1 VAGFGAIRIHLFE
14 IALFLSL
21 FLTAVV
27 QHRAEGA
34 CSGVAN
40 CDNRTLT
47 INSSTGGAGRTSN
60 HVNFNIPLLA
70 CGSSTVGTPGSGG
83 TGGCNTPA
91 SPFNDTSFTGT
102 SNGVCLNPG
111 NLNDPQC
118 LQIPPGADTQFG
130 NGVPAGSSNSF
141 LFQSTN
147 GTFSET
153 DIDAI
158 TTQRMDLNNGLSMTI
173 TSVPDPDPNNK
184 NGRIHTIHQSIDFS
198 LSQDQQVSTAGPY
211 QQQFKADY
219 NISAVTDSSGN
230 LIGSKSTDSRCAG
243 QPNAACGTFTFHIND
258 PIVNC
263 NNVSS
268 SGFFAVSN
276 GGLVTGS
283 STATITA
290 PTGNFNVA
298 CTSDA
303 GPDGCVGP
311 ILNPTIYTP
320 GGQFTNPPGCP

>member
-1 VAGFGAIRIHLFE
+1 MSGSNLMRFHFFAAAFLLCLLF
-14 IALFLSL
+14 
-21 FLTAVV
+21 TATVEN
-27 QHRAEGA
+27 RAEGA

-47 INSSTGGAGRTSN
+47 INASTGGAGHTSN

-70 CGSSTVGTPGSGG
+70 CGSSTVGTPGTGG

-102 SNGVCLNPG
+102 ANGVCLNPG
-111 NLNDPQC
+111 NLSDPQC

-130 NGVPAGSSNSF
+130 NGVPAGTSNSF

-153 DIDAI
+153 DIA
-158 TTQRMDLNNGLSMTI
+158 TTGQRIDLNNGLSMTI

-184 NGRIHTIHQSIDFS
+184 NGRIHTIHQTIDFS
-198 LSQDQQVSTAGPY
+198 LFQDQQVAAPPTY
-211 QQQFKADY
+211 QQQFKASY
-219 NISAVTDSSGN
+219 NISAVTDSNGN
-230 LIGSKSTDSRCAG
+230 LIGSKSTDPRCAG
-243 QPNAACGTFTFHIND
+243 QPGAACGTFSFNIND
-258 PIVNC
+258 PVVGC
-263 NNVSS
+263 NNAIS

-283 STATITA
+283 STATITS
-290 PTGNFNVA
+290 PTGSFNIA